1 MTYIALLKAINVN
14 GKTLKMKDLVAVLD
28 SQNFRNVRTYIQSG
42 NIIFECD
49 TVDAGK
55 LSVKIENIISK
66 SFGISVNVI
75 IRTEKE
81 LEEIVKNNPLI
92 KATNNDADKLHV
104 TFLKNKSLP
113 ETIQALE
120 ILKDKNEKYEV
131 LGKEVYL
138 YCPNGYGR
146 TKLNNANLEK
156 KLKTTAT
163 TRNWKT
169 TIKLSELSKS

>member
-1 MTYIALLKAINVN
+1 MKYIALLKAINVS
-14 GKTLKMKDLVAVLD
+14 GKTLKMKELTDVLN

-42 NIIFECD
+42 NVIFEDNIVD
-49 TVDAGK
+49 TGK
-55 LSVKIENIISK
+55 LATKIENIINK

-75 IRTEKE
+75 IRIEKE

-92 KATNNDADKLHV
+92 KATNNDLNRLHV
-104 TFLKNKSLP
+104 TFLKNKPLP

-131 LGKEVYL
+131 IGKEVYL

-146 TKLNNANLEK
+146 TKLNNANIEK
-156 KLKTTAT
+156 KLKTIAT

-169 TIKLSELSKS
+169 TVILLELSKS